1 MTNPNKRRGDSHER
15 AVRDYL
21 QARGVTCERIPAGA
35 TNDHGDL
42 WLPMPGPV
50 VQCKNHARMDLAG
63 WMDET
68 LEQMHNAGR
77 AMAWVAVKRRG
88 KGVERSYL
96 VTELGLGWHLLGES

>member
-1 MTNPNKRRGDSHER
+1 MTHPNRAKGNQFER
-15 AVRDYL
+15 DCRDYL
-21 QARGVTCERIPAGA
+21 LSKGVFCERIPAGA
-35 TNDHGDL
+35 TNDLGDL
-42 WLPMPGPV
+42 WLPDGPV
-50 VQCKNHARMDLAG
+50 VQCKNHARLDLAG

-88 KGVERSYL
+88 KGVERAYL